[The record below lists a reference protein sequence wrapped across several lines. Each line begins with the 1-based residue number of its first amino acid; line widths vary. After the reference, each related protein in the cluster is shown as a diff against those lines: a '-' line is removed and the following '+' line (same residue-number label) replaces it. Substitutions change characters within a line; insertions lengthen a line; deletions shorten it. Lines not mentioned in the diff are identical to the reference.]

1 MKEEKT
7 ASTAAPQVV
16 VVGSVAFDTVKTPS
30 GARERMLGG
39 SASYCAL
46 AASLF
51 ARTALVGVVG
61 EDFGEEHFGV
71 YREAGIDLEGLRTAP
86 GRTFSWGAEYDGT
99 LDDRRT
105 LFTDLGTFAGFDPV
119 LPERYRGAPVLV
131 LGNISPSLQARVLD
145 QARPALSILDTMN
158 LWIDTARAELLEVV
172 RRVDLLTVNEHE
184 ARALTGESSLL
195 AAARALLA
203 LGPKHV
209 LVKKGSHGAFLMG
222 RGGARDILM
231 APSWPLFDVVDTT
244 GAGDTFAG
252 AFAGVLARE
261 GGFGRDAFR
270 DALAWATVVAAR
282 TCGAFGTDA
291 LAGAA
296 LGDFAADREAFAEM
310 LVR

>member
-1 MKEEKT
+1 MSGDQKT
-7 ASTAAPQVV
+7 PDVV

-61 EDFGEEHFGV
+61 DDFGEDHFGV
-71 YREAGIDLEGLRTAP
+71 YRAAGIDLEGLRAAP

-105 LFTDLGTFAGFDPV
+105 LFTDLGTFADFSPD
-119 LPERYRGAPVLV
+119 LPGRYREAPVLV
-131 LGNISPSLQARVLD
+131 LGNISPYLQARVLD
-145 QARPALSILDTMN
+145 QARPRLSILDTMD
-158 LWIDTARAELLEVV
+158 LWIDTARDGLLDVV

-184 ARALTGESSLL
+184 ARALSGEPSLL

-203 LGPKHV
+203 MGPRHV

-222 RGGARDILM
+222 RGGERDILM

-252 AFAGVLARE
+252 AFAGALARE
-261 GGFGRDAFR
+261 GTFGRDAFR
-270 DALAWATVVAAR
+270 GALAWATVVAAR
-282 TCGAFGTDA
+282 VCGSFGLDA

-296 LGDFAADREAFAEM
+296 LADFEADRAAFADM